1 MSIWLPHLSGA
12 AEMSKFGT
20 ACLGYADNDGHAQ
33 GERDR
38 QMFLRHTDEPSI
50 TSNDEDNAG
59 RRAGS
64 QAIKSGLQI
73 SLVSCE
79 VYEA

>member
-12 AEMSKFGT
+12 VEMSNFGR
-20 ACLGYADNDGHAQ
+20 ACLGYADDDGHAQ
-33 GERDR
+33 GKRDR
-38 QMFLRHTDEPSI
+38 QMLLRHTDEPSI

-73 SLVSCE
+73 SLVTGE
-79 VYEA
+79 I